1 MELLIDNRGKNP
13 PFEKSGVPAISG
25 MSVKPGR
32 IDFSEARRVSEE
44 TWKKWMPEPTRR
56 DDLILT
62 SEAPLGRVA
71 PIRDDS
77 PVLIAQRVYCLRG
90 QRGVLDSKFLYYAFQ
105 TDAVQADLSGRASG
119 TTVLG
124 IRQPEL
130 RKVVIPAPGYDEQR
144 AIAEVLGALDDKI
157 AANKRIFDLASNL
170 AAVMFQSAIEESDA
184 MTRSSIRTLSAEG
197 VLTYG
202 DGYRTKRAEH
212 GQPGMQ
218 IVRAGDIRDGRVVL
232 GGSDFVSSDY
242 SGSVGPKICRP
253 GDVVLTTKG
262 TVGRVATI
270 QNDIGPSV
278 YSPQLCY
285 FRMAKEQSRL
295 QPWFAEWFRSADRI
309 RQTDIAMHKSD
320 MAPYV
325 NLQDIGALQVPI
337 PNDDLHCSII
347 EQLGSLHQLG
357 HAMTRE
363 NRVLANTRDELLP
376 FLMSG
381 KLRVKDAEKKVEAI
395 A

>member
-32 IDFSEARRVSEE
+32 IDFSEARSVSEE

-71 PIRDDS
+71 PLRDDS

-130 RKVVIPAPGYDEQR
+130 RKVVIPAPDYNEQR

-157 AANKRIFDLASNL
+157 AANRHILRVADELNAAEVLSACAGGRSVQIKDLMTLTYGKALPATSRVPGDVKVYGSGGINGTHNVALVNRPGVIIGRKGTIGSIHWADGPHFPIDTTYYVDPTIPGSDPILYYLLRSAGLAELNSDSAVPGLNREVAYSHQIAFMADSTVGNL
-170 AAVMFQSAIEESDA
+170 AAQLQTRFDWMSA
-184 MTRSSIRTLSAEG
+184 
-197 VLTYG
+197 
-202 DGYRTKRAEH
+202 
-212 GQPGMQ
+212 
-218 IVRAGDIRDGRVVL
+218 VR
-232 GGSDFVSSDY
+232 
-242 SGSVGPKICRP
+242 
-253 GDVVLTTKG
+253 
-262 TVGRVATI
+262 
-270 QNDIGPSV
+270 
-278 YSPQLCY
+278 
-285 FRMAKEQSRL
+285 
-295 QPWFAEWFRSADRI
+295 
-309 RQTDIAMHKSD
+309 
-320 MAPYV
+320 
-325 NLQDIGALQVPI
+325 
-337 PNDDLHCSII
+337 
-347 EQLGSLHQLG
+347 
-357 HAMTRE
+357 RE
-363 NRVLANTRDELLP
+363 NETFDRTRDELLP
-376 FLMSG
+376 LLMSG
-381 KLRVKDAEKKVEAI
+381 RLRVKDAENKVEAI